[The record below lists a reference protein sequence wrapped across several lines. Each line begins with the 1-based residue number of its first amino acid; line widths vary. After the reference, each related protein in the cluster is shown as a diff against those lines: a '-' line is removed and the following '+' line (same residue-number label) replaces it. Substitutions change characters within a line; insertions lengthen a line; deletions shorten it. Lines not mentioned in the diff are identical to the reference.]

1 MKKLYDISIDPT
13 DLETGLNAISLVEN
27 PAVEV
32 DFLAFAKDESV
43 VLQFAD
49 EERHIITGIAL
60 LADTPI
66 YRIAPDKTEYYVRF
80 TKDCIRQLVE
90 KYFKF
95 GLTNNVNI
103 EHKNNQ
109 FVDGVTMLES
119 YIIDKERGICPN
131 EFASAPDGSWVVS
144 YKVNN
149 LDVWNKIK
157 SGEVKGFSVQGLFR
171 IIETKLE
178 MSSNR
183 PNVFI
188 ACTKSK
194 EDHKCKAKDIYTGA
208 LFTKSYELAQRLD
221 SPRIFILSAKHY
233 LLDPEKEIDP
243 YNAYLGDF
251 NSDERHAWAD
261 EVYKEMQDAHID
273 FNAKTY
279 FFAGENYIE
288 NLRDY
293 FPNRVEMFSD
303 QGGLGYILEHLDEL
317 IASGAKFSRE
327 DIEEVYKFYKEE
339 NSENSE
345 HQNKNNISL
354 MSKLKEKIK
363 ALLMQYAA
371 VSTDKGNL
379 IYNTDM
385 LEVGSEVFV
394 EDENGE
400 NVPAADGDYV
410 LEDGRTV
417 EVEGGKVTKI
427 EAKEDEP
434 AMPAAPAEPAAEQMV
449 DETPME
455 PETPAETPAENEK
468 ITALEER
475 VATLETQLADVIAK
489 LAEIQTT
496 PAASPAEEE
505 FDNIKKPKVDPK
517 NKMAAIAAAY
527 RAAKER
533 K

>member
-1 MKKLYDISIDPT
+1 MKLYDISIDPT
-13 DLETGLNAISLVEN
+13 DFETGLNAISLVEN

-32 DFLAFAKDESV
+32 DFLAFAKDESA

-66 YRIAPDKTEYYVRF
+66 YRIAPDRTEYYVRF
-80 TKDCIRQLVE
+80 TKDCIRELVE

-95 GLTNNVNI
+95 GLTNS
-103 EHKNNQ
+103 
-109 FVDGVTMLES
+109 VTMLES

-144 YKVNN
+144 YKVSN
-149 LDVWNKIK
+149 LDVWSKIK
-157 SGEVKGFSVQGLFR
+157 SGEVKGFSVQGLFH

-178 MSSNR
+178 MN
-183 PNVFI
+183 NN
-188 ACTKSK
+188 K
-194 EDHKCKAKDIYTGA
+194 
-208 LFTKSYELAQRLD
+208 
-221 SPRIFILSAKHY
+221 
-233 LLDPEKEIDP
+233 PEE
-243 YNAYLGDF
+243 
-251 NSDERHAWAD
+251 
-261 EVYKEMQDAHID
+261 
-273 FNAKTY
+273 
-279 FFAGENYIE
+279 
-288 NLRDY
+288 
-293 FPNRVEMFSD
+293 
-303 QGGLGYILEHLDEL
+303 
-317 IASGAKFSRE
+317 
-327 DIEEVYKFYKEE
+327 
-339 NSENSE
+339 SE

-400 NVPAADGDYV
+400 NVPAADGEYM

-417 EVEGGKVTKI
+417 EVEGGKVTEIK
-427 EAKEDEP
+427 AKEEET
-434 AMPAAPAEPAAEQMV
+434 PAAPSMPAEEQMV
-449 DETPME
+449 DETTETPSE
-455 PETPAETPAENEK
+455 PEIPAEDEK
-468 ITALEER
+468 VTALEER
-475 VATLETQLADVIAK
+475 VATLEAQLADVIAK

-533 K
+533 N

>member
-1 MKKLYDISIDPT
+1 MKLYDISIDPT
-13 DLETGLNAISLVEN
+13 DFETGLNAISLVEN

-32 DFLAFAKDESV
+32 DFLAFAKDESA

-95 GLTNNVNI
+95 GLTNSVNI
-103 EHKNNQ
+103 EHKDNQ

-131 EFASAPDGSWVVS
+131 EFTSAPDGSWVVS
-144 YKVNN
+144 YKVSN

-157 SGEVKGFSVQGLFR
+157 SGEVKGFSVQGLFH

-178 MSSNR
+178 MSSN
-183 PNVFI
+183 
-188 ACTKSK
+188 K
-194 EDHKCKAKDIYTGA
+194 
-208 LFTKSYELAQRLD
+208 
-221 SPRIFILSAKHY
+221 
-233 LLDPEKEIDP
+233 
-243 YNAYLGDF
+243 
-251 NSDERHAWAD
+251 
-261 EVYKEMQDAHID
+261 
-273 FNAKTY
+273 
-279 FFAGENYIE
+279 
-288 NLRDY
+288 
-293 FPNRVEMFSD
+293 
-303 QGGLGYILEHLDEL
+303 LE
-317 IASGAKFSRE
+317 
-327 DIEEVYKFYKEE
+327 EE
-339 NSENSE
+339 NTE

-379 IYNTDM
+379 IYNTDT

-427 EAKEDEP
+427 EAKEEEP
-434 AMPAAPAEPAAEQMV
+434 AMPAAPAEPSAEQMV

-533 K
+533 N

>member
-1 MKKLYDISIDPT
+1 MKLYDISIDPT
-13 DLETGLNAISLVEN
+13 DFETGLNAISLVEN

-32 DFLAFAKDESV
+32 DFLAFAKDESA

-66 YRIAPDKTEYYVRF
+66 YRIAPDGTEYYVRF

-95 GLTNNVNI
+95 GLTNSVNI
-103 EHKNNQ
+103 EHKDNQ

-119 YIIDKERGICPN
+119 YIIDKERGICPS

-144 YKVNN
+144 YKVSN
-149 LDVWNKIK
+149 LDVWSKIK

-178 MSSNR
+178 MNSN
-183 PNVFI
+183 
-188 ACTKSK
+188 
-194 EDHKCKAKDIYTGA
+194 
-208 LFTKSYELAQRLD
+208 
-221 SPRIFILSAKHY
+221 
-233 LLDPEKEIDP
+233 
-243 YNAYLGDF
+243 
-251 NSDERHAWAD
+251 
-261 EVYKEMQDAHID
+261 
-273 FNAKTY
+273 KT
-279 FFAGENYIE
+279 
-288 NLRDY
+288 
-293 FPNRVEMFSD
+293 
-303 QGGLGYILEHLDEL
+303 
-317 IASGAKFSRE
+317 
-327 DIEEVYKFYKEE
+327 EEVDKFYKEE
-339 NSENSE
+339 NLENSE

-400 NVPAADGDYV
+400 NVPAADGEYM

-417 EVEGGKVTKI
+417 EVEGGKVTEI
-427 EAKEDEP
+427 KEKEE
-434 AMPAAPAEPAAEQMV
+434 APAEPEMPAEEQMV
-449 DETPME
+449 DEMPAE
-455 PETPAETPAENEK
+455 PETPAETPAEDEK
-468 ITALEER
+468 VTALEER
-475 VATLETQLADVIAK
+475 VATLEAQLADVIAK

-517 NKMAAIAAAY
+517 NQMAAIAAAY

-533 K
+533 N

>member
-1 MKKLYDISIDPT
+1 MKLYDISIDPT
-13 DLETGLNAISLVEN
+13 DFETGLNAISLVEY

-32 DFLAFAKDESV
+32 DFLAFAKDESA

-66 YRIAPDKTEYYVRF
+66 YRIAPDGTEYYVRF

-95 GLTNNVNI
+95 GLTNSVNI
-103 EHKNNQ
+103 EHKDNQ

-119 YIIDKERGICPN
+119 YIIDKERGICPS

-144 YKVNN
+144 YKVSN

-178 MSSNR
+178 MSSN
-183 PNVFI
+183 
-188 ACTKSK
+188 
-194 EDHKCKAKDIYTGA
+194 
-208 LFTKSYELAQRLD
+208 
-221 SPRIFILSAKHY
+221 
-233 LLDPEKEIDP
+233 
-243 YNAYLGDF
+243 
-251 NSDERHAWAD
+251 
-261 EVYKEMQDAHID
+261 
-273 FNAKTY
+273 KT
-279 FFAGENYIE
+279 
-288 NLRDY
+288 
-293 FPNRVEMFSD
+293 
-303 QGGLGYILEHLDEL
+303 
-317 IASGAKFSRE
+317 
-327 DIEEVYKFYKEE
+327 EEVDKFYKEE
-339 NSENSE
+339 NLENSE

-400 NVPAADGDYV
+400 NVPAADGEYI

-417 EVEGGKVTKI
+417 VVAEGKVTEI
-427 EAKEDEP
+427 KEKEE
-434 AMPAAPAEPAAEQMV
+434 APAEPEIPAEEQMV
-449 DETPME
+449 DEMPAE
-455 PETPAETPAENEK
+455 PETPAETPAEDEK
-468 ITALEER
+468 VTALEER

>member
-1 MKKLYDISIDPT
+1 MKLYDISIDPT
-13 DLETGLNAISLVEN
+13 DFETGLNAISLVEY

-32 DFLAFAKDESV
+32 DFLAFAKEESA

-49 EERHIITGIAL
+49 EERHIITGVAI

-66 YRIAPDKTEYYVRF
+66 YRIAPDGTEYYVRF
-80 TKDCIRQLVE
+80 TKDCIRSLVE

-95 GLTNNVNI
+95 GLTNSVNI
-103 EHKNNQ
+103 EHKDNQ

-119 YIIDKERGICPN
+119 YIIDKERGICPS

-144 YKVNN
+144 YKVSN
-149 LDVWNKIK
+149 LDVWSKIK

-178 MSSNR
+178 MNSN
-183 PNVFI
+183 
-188 ACTKSK
+188 
-194 EDHKCKAKDIYTGA
+194 
-208 LFTKSYELAQRLD
+208 
-221 SPRIFILSAKHY
+221 
-233 LLDPEKEIDP
+233 
-243 YNAYLGDF
+243 
-251 NSDERHAWAD
+251 
-261 EVYKEMQDAHID
+261 
-273 FNAKTY
+273 KT
-279 FFAGENYIE
+279 
-288 NLRDY
+288 
-293 FPNRVEMFSD
+293 
-303 QGGLGYILEHLDEL
+303 
-317 IASGAKFSRE
+317 
-327 DIEEVYKFYKEE
+327 EEVDKFYKEE
-339 NSENSE
+339 NLENSE

-400 NVPAADGDYV
+400 NVPAADGEYM

-417 EVEGGKVTKI
+417 EVEGGKVTEIK
-427 EAKEDEP
+427 AKEDEP
-434 AMPAAPAEPAAEQMV
+434 AMPAAPAMPAEEQMV
-449 DETPME
+449 DEMPAE
-455 PETPAETPAENEK
+455 PETPAETPAEDEK
-468 ITALEER
+468 VTALEER
-475 VATLETQLADVIAK
+475 VTTLESQLADVIAK

>member
-1 MKKLYDISIDPT
+1 MKLYDISIDPT
-13 DLETGLNAISLVEN
+13 DFETGLNAISLVEN

-32 DFLAFAKDESV
+32 DFLAFAKDESA

-66 YRIAPDKTEYYVRF
+66 YRIAPDGTEYYVRF

-95 GLTNNVNI
+95 GLTNSVNI
-103 EHKNNQ
+103 EHKDNQ

-119 YIIDKERGICPN
+119 YIIDKERGICPS

-144 YKVNN
+144 YKVSN

-178 MSSNR
+178 MNSN
-183 PNVFI
+183 
-188 ACTKSK
+188 
-194 EDHKCKAKDIYTGA
+194 
-208 LFTKSYELAQRLD
+208 
-221 SPRIFILSAKHY
+221 
-233 LLDPEKEIDP
+233 
-243 YNAYLGDF
+243 
-251 NSDERHAWAD
+251 
-261 EVYKEMQDAHID
+261 
-273 FNAKTY
+273 KT
-279 FFAGENYIE
+279 E
-288 NLRDY
+288 
-293 FPNRVEMFSD
+293 
-303 QGGLGYILEHLDEL
+303 
-317 IASGAKFSRE
+317 
-327 DIEEVYKFYKEE
+327 EE
-339 NSENSE
+339 NTE

-400 NVPAADGDYV
+400 NIPAADGEYI

-417 EVEGGKVTKI
+417 EVEGGKVTEIK
-427 EAKEDEP
+427 AKEEE
-434 AMPAAPAEPAAEQMV
+434 APAEPAAPATPAEEQMV
-449 DETPME
+449 DEM
-455 PETPAETPAENEK
+455 PAETPAEPEMPAENEK
-468 ITALEER
+468 VTALEER
-475 VATLETQLADVIAK
+475 VATLEAQLADVIAK

-505 FDNIKKPKVDPK
+505 IDNIKKPKVDPK

-533 K
+533 N

>member
-1 MKKLYDISIDPT
+1 MKLYDIYIDPT
-13 DLETGLNAISLVEN
+13 DFETGMDAISLVAD

-32 DFLAFAKDESV
+32 DFLKFGKDKPMS
-43 VLQFAD
+43 LKFAD

-66 YRIAPDKTEYYVRF
+66 YRIAPDGTEYYVRF

-95 GLTNNVNI
+95 GLTNSVNI
-103 EHKNNQ
+103 EHKDNQ

-149 LDVWNKIK
+149 LDVWDKIK
-157 SGEVKGFSVQGLFR
+157 TGEVMGFSIQGIFHLV
-171 IIETKLE
+171 ESKLE
-178 MSSNR
+178 MN
-183 PNVFI
+183 N
-188 ACTKSK
+188 
-194 EDHKCKAKDIYTGA
+194 
-208 LFTKSYELAQRLD
+208 
-221 SPRIFILSAKHY
+221 
-233 LLDPEKEIDP
+233 
-243 YNAYLGDF
+243 N
-251 NSDERHAWAD
+251 
-261 EVYKEMQDAHID
+261 
-273 FNAKTY
+273 KT
-279 FFAGENYIE
+279 
-288 NLRDY
+288 
-293 FPNRVEMFSD
+293 
-303 QGGLGYILEHLDEL
+303 
-317 IASGAKFSRE
+317 
-327 DIEEVYKFYKEE
+327 EE
-339 NSENSE
+339 SE

-400 NVPAADGDYV
+400 NVPAADGEYM

-417 EVEGGKVTKI
+417 VVAEGKVTEI
-427 EAKEDEP
+427 KEKEE
-434 AMPAAPAEPAAEQMV
+434 APAEPEMKPAEEQMV
-449 DETPME
+449 D
-455 PETPAETPAENEK
+455 ETPAETPAEPAAPAENEK
-468 ITALEER
+468 VTALEER
-475 VATLETQLADVIAK
+475 VATLESQLADVIAK

-496 PAASPAEEE
+496 PAAAPIEDE
-505 FDNIKKPKVDPK
+505 FNVTPKADPK

-527 RAAKER
+527 RASKER

>member
-13 DLETGLNAISLVEN
+13 DFETGLNAISLVEN

-32 DFLAFAKDESV
+32 DFLAFAKDESA

-66 YRIAPDKTEYYVRF
+66 YRIAPGGTGYYVRF

-95 GLTNNVNI
+95 GLTNSVNI
-103 EHKNNQ
+103 EHKKDQ

-119 YIIDKERGICPN
+119 YLIDKERGICPS

-178 MSSNR
+178 MSN
-183 PNVFI
+183 N
-188 ACTKSK
+188 K
-194 EDHKCKAKDIYTGA
+194 
-208 LFTKSYELAQRLD
+208 L
-221 SPRIFILSAKHY
+221 
-233 LLDPEKEIDP
+233 
-243 YNAYLGDF
+243 
-251 NSDERHAWAD
+251 
-261 EVYKEMQDAHID
+261 
-273 FNAKTY
+273 
-279 FFAGENYIE
+279 
-288 NLRDY
+288 
-293 FPNRVEMFSD
+293 
-303 QGGLGYILEHLDEL
+303 
-317 IASGAKFSRE
+317 
-327 DIEEVYKFYKEE
+327 KEE
-339 NSENSE
+339 ISEN
-345 HQNKNNISL
+345 KNISF
-354 MSKLKEKIK
+354 MSKLKDRIK
-363 ALLMQYAA
+363 SLLMQFAT
-371 VSTDKGNL
+371 VKSDKGDL
-379 IYNTDM
+379 VYNTES
-385 LEVGSEVFV
+385 LEVGSEVYT

-400 NVPAADGDYV
+400 NVPAADGEYI

-417 EVEGGKVTKI
+417 EVEGGKVTEIK
-427 EAKEDEP
+427 AKEDEP
-434 AMPAAPAEPAAEQMV
+434 AMPAAPATPAEEQMA
-449 DETPME
+449 DPA
-455 PETPAETPAENEK
+455 PETPAEPAAPVENEK
-468 ITALEER
+468 VTALEER
-475 VATLETQLADVIAK
+475 VAALESQLADVIAK

-496 PAASPAEEE
+496 PAAAPIEDE
-505 FDNIKKPKVDPK
+505 FNVTPKADPK

>member
-32 DFLAFAKDESV
+32 DFLAFAKDESA

-66 YRIAPDKTEYYVRF
+66 YRIAPGGTGYYVRF

-95 GLTNNVNI
+95 GLTNSVNI
-103 EHKNNQ
+103 EHKKDQ

-149 LDVWNKIK
+149 LDVWSKIK

-178 MSSNR
+178 MNSNK
-183 PNVFI
+183 PNVFLS
-188 ACTKSK
+188 CVKTKAESR
-194 EDHKCKAKDIYTGA
+194 CKARDMYISP
-208 LFTKSYELAQRLD
+208 LFTKSLELAERLD
-221 SPRIFILSAKHY
+221 SPNTYILSAKHH
-233 LLDPEKEIDP
+233 LLPLDTEIDP
-243 YNAYLGDF
+243 YNETLLDF
-251 NSDERHAWAD
+251 SADEKKAWAD
-261 EVYKEMQDAHID
+261 IVIEQMKKAGID

-288 NLRDY
+288 YLRDY

-317 IASGAKFSRE
+317 IASGAKFSKE

-427 EAKEDEP
+427 EAKEEEP
-434 AMPAAPAEPAAEQMV
+434 AMPAAPAMPAEEQMV
-449 DETPME
+449 DETT
-455 PETPAETPAENEK
+455 ETPAEPAAPAEDEK
-468 ITALEER
+468 VTALEER
-475 VATLETQLADVIAK
+475 VATLESQLADVIAK

>member
-13 DLETGLNAISLVEN
+13 DFETGLNAISLVEN

-32 DFLAFAKDESV
+32 DFLAFAKDESAA
-43 VLQFAD
+43 LQFAD

-66 YRIAPDKTEYYVRF
+66 YRIAPDRTEYYVRF
-80 TKDCIRQLVE
+80 TKDCIRELVE

-95 GLTNNVNI
+95 GLTNSVNI
-103 EHKNNQ
+103 EHKDNQ

-149 LDVWNKIK
+149 LDVWSKIK

-178 MSSNR
+178 MSSN
-183 PNVFI
+183 
-188 ACTKSK
+188 K
-194 EDHKCKAKDIYTGA
+194 
-208 LFTKSYELAQRLD
+208 
-221 SPRIFILSAKHY
+221 
-233 LLDPEKEIDP
+233 PEEEI
-243 YNAYLGDF
+243 
-251 NSDERHAWAD
+251 
-261 EVYKEMQDAHID
+261 
-273 FNAKTY
+273 
-279 FFAGENYIE
+279 
-288 NLRDY
+288 
-293 FPNRVEMFSD
+293 
-303 QGGLGYILEHLDEL
+303 
-317 IASGAKFSRE
+317 
-327 DIEEVYKFYKEE
+327 
-339 NSENSE
+339 SEN
-345 HQNKNNISL
+345 KNISF

-400 NVPAADGDYV
+400 NVPAADGEYM

-417 EVEGGKVTKI
+417 EVEGGKVTEIK
-427 EAKEDEP
+427 AKDDDPVEP
-434 AMPAAPAEPAAEQMV
+434 EMKPAEEQMV

-455 PETPAETPAENEK
+455 PETPAEPAPAENEK
-468 ITALEER
+468 VTALEER
-475 VATLETQLADVIAK
+475 VAALESQLADVIAK

-496 PAASPAEEE
+496 PAAAPAEEE

>member
-1 MKKLYDISIDPT
+1 MKLYDISIDPT
-13 DLETGLNAISLVEN
+13 DFETGLNAISLVEN

-32 DFLAFAKDESV
+32 DFLAFAKEESA

-66 YRIAPDKTEYYVRF
+66 YRIAPDGTEYYVRF

-95 GLTNNVNI
+95 GLTNSVNI
-103 EHKNNQ
+103 EHKDNQ

-119 YIIDKERGICPN
+119 YIIDKERGICPS
-131 EFASAPDGSWVVS
+131 EFTSAPDGSWVVS
-144 YKVNN
+144 YKVSN

-178 MSSNR
+178 MNSN
-183 PNVFI
+183 
-188 ACTKSK
+188 
-194 EDHKCKAKDIYTGA
+194 
-208 LFTKSYELAQRLD
+208 
-221 SPRIFILSAKHY
+221 
-233 LLDPEKEIDP
+233 
-243 YNAYLGDF
+243 
-251 NSDERHAWAD
+251 
-261 EVYKEMQDAHID
+261 
-273 FNAKTY
+273 KT
-279 FFAGENYIE
+279 
-288 NLRDY
+288 
-293 FPNRVEMFSD
+293 
-303 QGGLGYILEHLDEL
+303 
-317 IASGAKFSRE
+317 
-327 DIEEVYKFYKEE
+327 EE
-339 NSENSE
+339 SE

-400 NVPAADGDYV
+400 NVPAADGEYV

-417 EVEGGKVTKI
+417 EVEGGKVTEIK
-427 EAKEDEP
+427 AKEEET
-434 AMPAAPAEPAAEQMV
+434 PAEPEMKPAEEQMV
-449 DETPME
+449 DEMPAE
-455 PETPAETPAENEK
+455 PETPAEPEMPAENEK
-468 ITALEER
+468 VTALEER
-475 VATLETQLADVIAK
+475 VANLETQLADVIAK

>member
-1 MKKLYDISIDPT
+1 MKLYDISIDPT
-13 DLETGLNAISLVEN
+13 DFETGLNAISLVEY

-32 DFLAFAKDESV
+32 DFLAFAKDESA

-95 GLTNNVNI
+95 GLTNSVNI
-103 EHKNNQ
+103 EHKDNQ

-144 YKVNN
+144 YKVSN

-178 MSSNR
+178 MSSN
-183 PNVFI
+183 
-188 ACTKSK
+188 K
-194 EDHKCKAKDIYTGA
+194 
-208 LFTKSYELAQRLD
+208 
-221 SPRIFILSAKHY
+221 
-233 LLDPEKEIDP
+233 PE
-243 YNAYLGDF
+243 
-251 NSDERHAWAD
+251 
-261 EVYKEMQDAHID
+261 
-273 FNAKTY
+273 
-279 FFAGENYIE
+279 
-288 NLRDY
+288 
-293 FPNRVEMFSD
+293 
-303 QGGLGYILEHLDEL
+303 
-317 IASGAKFSRE
+317 
-327 DIEEVYKFYKEE
+327 EE
-339 NSENSE
+339 NTE

-379 IYNTDM
+379 IYNTDT

-434 AMPAAPAEPAAEQMV
+434 AMPAAPAEPAAEQMA

-475 VATLETQLADVIAK
+475 VATLEAQLADVIAK

>member
-32 DFLAFAKDESV
+32 DFLAFAKDEPA

-95 GLTNNVNI
+95 GLTNSVNI
-103 EHKNNQ
+103 EHKDNQ

-119 YIIDKERGICPN
+119 YLIDKERGICPS

-149 LDVWNKIK
+149 LDVWSKIK

-178 MSSNR
+178 MSSNK
-183 PNVFI
+183 P
-188 ACTKSK
+188 
-194 EDHKCKAKDIYTGA
+194 
-208 LFTKSYELAQRLD
+208 
-221 SPRIFILSAKHY
+221 
-233 LLDPEKEIDP
+233 
-243 YNAYLGDF
+243 
-251 NSDERHAWAD
+251 
-261 EVYKEMQDAHID
+261 
-273 FNAKTY
+273 
-279 FFAGENYIE
+279 
-288 NLRDY
+288 
-293 FPNRVEMFSD
+293 
-303 QGGLGYILEHLDEL
+303 
-317 IASGAKFSRE
+317 
-327 DIEEVYKFYKEE
+327 KEE
-339 NSENSE
+339 ISEN
-345 HQNKNNISL
+345 KNISF
-354 MSKLKEKIK
+354 MSKLKDRIK
-363 ALLMQYAA
+363 SLLMQFAT
-371 VSTDKGNL
+371 VKSDKGDL
-379 IYNTDM
+379 VYNTES
-385 LEVGSEVFV
+385 LEVGSEVYT
-394 EDENGE
+394 EDESGE
-400 NVPAADGDYV
+400 NVPAADGEYI

-417 EVEGGKVTKI
+417 VVAEGVVTEI
-427 EAKEDEP
+427 KEKEE
-434 AMPAAPAEPAAEQMV
+434 APAEPETPAEEQMV
-449 DETPME
+449 DETTETPAE
-455 PETPAETPAENEK
+455 PETPAEDEK
-468 ITALEER
+468 VAALEER
-475 VATLETQLADVIAK
+475 VATLESQLAEVIAK

>member
-13 DLETGLNAISLVEN
+13 DFETGLNAISLVEY

-32 DFLAFAKDESV
+32 DFLAFAKDESA

-66 YRIAPDKTEYYVRF
+66 YRVAPDKTEYYVRF

-95 GLTNNVNI
+95 GLTNSVNI
-103 EHKNNQ
+103 EHKDNQ

-144 YKVNN
+144 YKVSN

-178 MSSNR
+178 MSN
-183 PNVFI
+183 N
-188 ACTKSK
+188 K
-194 EDHKCKAKDIYTGA
+194 
-208 LFTKSYELAQRLD
+208 
-221 SPRIFILSAKHY
+221 
-233 LLDPEKEIDP
+233 PEE
-243 YNAYLGDF
+243 
-251 NSDERHAWAD
+251 
-261 EVYKEMQDAHID
+261 
-273 FNAKTY
+273 
-279 FFAGENYIE
+279 E
-288 NLRDY
+288 NL
-293 FPNRVEMFSD
+293 
-303 QGGLGYILEHLDEL
+303 
-317 IASGAKFSRE
+317 
-327 DIEEVYKFYKEE
+327 E
-339 NSENSE
+339 NSEQ
-345 HQNKNNISL
+345 QNKHNISL

-371 VSTDKGNL
+371 VSTDKGSL

-400 NVPAADGDYV
+400 NVPAADGEYI

-417 EVEGGKVTKI
+417 VVAEGKVTEI
-427 EAKEDEP
+427 KEKEE
-434 AMPAAPAEPAAEQMV
+434 APA
-449 DETPME
+449 E
-455 PETPAETPAENEK
+455 PETPAEEQMVDEAPAEPEMPAEDEK
-468 ITALEER
+468 VTALEER
-475 VATLETQLADVIAK
+475 VAALESQLAEVIAK

-505 FDNIKKPKVDPK
+505 FENIKKPKVDPK

-533 K
+533 N

>member
-1 MKKLYDISIDPT
+1 MKLYDISIDPT
-13 DLETGLNAISLVEN
+13 DFETGLNAISLVEN

-32 DFLAFAKDESV
+32 DFLAFAKDESA

-66 YRIAPDKTEYYVRF
+66 YRIAPDGTEYYVRF

-95 GLTNNVNI
+95 GLTNSVNI
-103 EHKNNQ
+103 EHKDNQ

-119 YIIDKERGICPN
+119 YIIDKERGICPS

-144 YKVNN
+144 YKVSN

-178 MSSNR
+178 MNSN
-183 PNVFI
+183 
-188 ACTKSK
+188 
-194 EDHKCKAKDIYTGA
+194 
-208 LFTKSYELAQRLD
+208 
-221 SPRIFILSAKHY
+221 
-233 LLDPEKEIDP
+233 
-243 YNAYLGDF
+243 
-251 NSDERHAWAD
+251 
-261 EVYKEMQDAHID
+261 
-273 FNAKTY
+273 KT
-279 FFAGENYIE
+279 
-288 NLRDY
+288 
-293 FPNRVEMFSD
+293 
-303 QGGLGYILEHLDEL
+303 
-317 IASGAKFSRE
+317 
-327 DIEEVYKFYKEE
+327 EE
-339 NSENSE
+339 SE

-400 NVPAADGDYV
+400 NVPAADGEYV

-417 EVEGGKVTKI
+417 VVAEGKVTEIKEKE
-427 EAKEDEP
+427 EAP
-434 AMPAAPAEPAAEQMV
+434 AEPAAPAEPEQMA
-449 DETPME
+449 DPEMPAE

-468 ITALEER
+468 VTALEER
-475 VATLETQLADVIAK
+475 VANLETQLADVIAK

>member
-1 MKKLYDISIDPT
+1 
-13 DLETGLNAISLVEN
+13 
-27 PAVEV
+27 
-32 DFLAFAKDESV
+32 
-43 VLQFAD
+43 
-49 EERHIITGIAL
+49 
-60 LADTPI
+60 
-66 YRIAPDKTEYYVRF
+66 
-80 TKDCIRQLVE
+80 
-90 KYFKF
+90 
-95 GLTNNVNI
+95 
-103 EHKNNQ
+103 
-109 FVDGVTMLES
+109 
-119 YIIDKERGICPN
+119 
-131 EFASAPDGSWVVS
+131 
-144 YKVNN
+144 
-149 LDVWNKIK
+149 
-157 SGEVKGFSVQGLFR
+157 
-171 IIETKLE
+171 
-178 MSSNR
+178 MSSNK

-221 SPRIFILSAKHY
+221 NPRIFILSAKHY

-251 NSDERHAWAD
+251 DSDERHAWAD

-279 FFAGENYIE
+279 FFCGEHYIE
-288 NLRDY
+288 YLRDY

-339 NSENSE
+339 NSEN
-345 HQNKNNISL
+345 KNISF
-354 MSKLKEKIK
+354 MSKLKDRIK
-363 ALLMQYAA
+363 SLLMQFAT
-371 VSTDKGNL
+371 VKTDKGDL
-379 IYNTDM
+379 VYNTES
-385 LEVGSEVFV
+385 LEVGSEVYT
-394 EDENGE
+394 EDESGE
-400 NVPAADGDYV
+400 NVPAADGDYM
-410 LEDGRTV
+410 LEDGRTI

-434 AMPAAPAEPAAEQMV
+434 AMPAAPAMPAEEQMV
-449 DETPME
+449 ET
-455 PETPAETPAENEK
+455 PETPEPAPAEPAENEK
-468 ITALEER
+468 VTALEER

-517 NKMAAIAAAY
+517 NKMAAVAAAY

-533 K
+533 TTEHK

>member
-13 DLETGLNAISLVEN
+13 DFETGLNAISLVEY

-32 DFLAFAKDESV
+32 DFLAFTKDESA

-66 YRIAPDKTEYYVRF
+66 YRIAPDRTEYYVRF

-95 GLTNNVNI
+95 GLTNSVNI
-103 EHKNNQ
+103 EHKDNQ

-119 YIIDKERGICPN
+119 YIIDKERGICPS

-178 MSSNR
+178 MNSNK
-183 PNVFI
+183 P
-188 ACTKSK
+188 
-194 EDHKCKAKDIYTGA
+194 
-208 LFTKSYELAQRLD
+208 
-221 SPRIFILSAKHY
+221 
-233 LLDPEKEIDP
+233 
-243 YNAYLGDF
+243 
-251 NSDERHAWAD
+251 
-261 EVYKEMQDAHID
+261 
-273 FNAKTY
+273 
-279 FFAGENYIE
+279 
-288 NLRDY
+288 
-293 FPNRVEMFSD
+293 
-303 QGGLGYILEHLDEL
+303 
-317 IASGAKFSRE
+317 
-327 DIEEVYKFYKEE
+327 KEE
-339 NSENSE
+339 ISEN
-345 HQNKNNISL
+345 KNISF

-385 LEVGSEVFV
+385 LEVGCEVFV

-400 NVPAADGDYV
+400 NVPAADGEYM

-417 EVEGGKVTKI
+417 EVEGGKVTEIK
-427 EAKEDEP
+427 AKEDEP
-434 AMPAAPAEPAAEQMV
+434 AEPEMKPAEEQMV
-449 DETPME
+449 DEMPAE
-455 PETPAETPAENEK
+455 PETPAEPAPAENEK
-468 ITALEER
+468 VTALEER
-475 VATLETQLADVIAK
+475 VAALEAQLADVIAK

>member
-1 MKKLYDISIDPT
+1 MKLYDIYIDPT
-13 DLETGLNAISLVEN
+13 DFETGMDAISLVAD

-32 DFLAFAKDESV
+32 DFLKFGKDKPMS
-43 VLQFAD
+43 LKFAD

-66 YRIAPDKTEYYVRF
+66 YRIAPDGTEYYVRF

-95 GLTNNVNI
+95 GLTNSVNI
-103 EHKNNQ
+103 EHKDNQ

-131 EFASAPDGSWVVS
+131 EFTSAPDGSWVVS

-149 LDVWNKIK
+149 LDVWDKIK
-157 SGEVKGFSVQGLFR
+157 TGEVMGFSIQGIFHLV
-171 IIETKLE
+171 ESKLE
-178 MSSNR
+178 MNNNK
-183 PNVFI
+183 P
-188 ACTKSK
+188 
-194 EDHKCKAKDIYTGA
+194 
-208 LFTKSYELAQRLD
+208 
-221 SPRIFILSAKHY
+221 
-233 LLDPEKEIDP
+233 
-243 YNAYLGDF
+243 
-251 NSDERHAWAD
+251 
-261 EVYKEMQDAHID
+261 
-273 FNAKTY
+273 
-279 FFAGENYIE
+279 
-288 NLRDY
+288 
-293 FPNRVEMFSD
+293 
-303 QGGLGYILEHLDEL
+303 
-317 IASGAKFSRE
+317 
-327 DIEEVYKFYKEE
+327 EE
-339 NSENSE
+339 NSENIE

-363 ALLMQYAA
+363 ALLMQYAS

-379 IYNTDM
+379 IYNTDT
-385 LEVGSEVFV
+385 LEVGCEVFV

-400 NVPAADGDYV
+400 NVPAADGEYM

-417 EVEGGKVTKI
+417 EVEGGMVTEIK
-427 EAKEDEP
+427 AKEDEP
-434 AMPAAPAEPAAEQMV
+434 AEPAAPAMPAEEQMV
-449 DETPME
+449 DETT
-455 PETPAETPAENEK
+455 ETPAEPAAPAENEK
-468 ITALEER
+468 ITTLEER
-475 VATLETQLADVIAK
+475 VATLEAQLADVITK

>member
-1 MKKLYDISIDPT
+1 MKLYDIYIDPT
-13 DLETGLNAISLVEN
+13 DFETGMDAISLVAD

-32 DFLAFAKDESV
+32 DFLKFGKDKPMS
-43 VLQFAD
+43 LNFAD

-66 YRIAPDKTEYYVRF
+66 YRIAPDGTEYYVRF

-95 GLTNNVNI
+95 GLTNSVNI
-103 EHKNNQ
+103 EHKDNQ

-149 LDVWNKIK
+149 LDVWDKIK
-157 SGEVKGFSVQGLFR
+157 TGEVMGFSIQGIFHLV
-171 IIETKLE
+171 ETKLE
-178 MSSNR
+178 MN
-183 PNVFI
+183 N
-188 ACTKSK
+188 
-194 EDHKCKAKDIYTGA
+194 
-208 LFTKSYELAQRLD
+208 
-221 SPRIFILSAKHY
+221 
-233 LLDPEKEIDP
+233 
-243 YNAYLGDF
+243 N
-251 NSDERHAWAD
+251 
-261 EVYKEMQDAHID
+261 
-273 FNAKTY
+273 KT
-279 FFAGENYIE
+279 E
-288 NLRDY
+288 
-293 FPNRVEMFSD
+293 
-303 QGGLGYILEHLDEL
+303 
-317 IASGAKFSRE
+317 
-327 DIEEVYKFYKEE
+327 EE
-339 NSENSE
+339 NTE

-385 LEVGSEVFV
+385 LEVGCEVFV

-400 NVPAADGDYV
+400 NVPAADGEYI

-417 EVEGGKVTKI
+417 EVEGGMVTEIK
-427 EAKEDEP
+427 AKEDEP
-434 AMPAAPAEPAAEQMV
+434 AEPEQMA
-449 DETPME
+449 D
-455 PETPAETPAENEK
+455 PEMPAETAPEAPVEPAENEK
-468 ITALEER
+468 VTALEER
-475 VATLETQLADVIAK
+475 VATLESQLADVIAK

>member
-1 MKKLYDISIDPT
+1 MKLYDISIDPT
-13 DLETGLNAISLVEN
+13 DFETGLNAISLVEN

-32 DFLAFAKDESV
+32 DFLAFAKEESA

-49 EERHIITGIAL
+49 EERHIITGVAI

-66 YRIAPDKTEYYVRF
+66 YRIAPDGTEYYVRF
-80 TKDCIRQLVE
+80 TKDCIRSLVE

-95 GLTNNVNI
+95 GLTNSVNI
-103 EHKNNQ
+103 EHKDNQ

-119 YIIDKERGICPN
+119 YIIDKERGICPS

-144 YKVNN
+144 YKVSN

-178 MSSNR
+178 MSSN
-183 PNVFI
+183 
-188 ACTKSK
+188 
-194 EDHKCKAKDIYTGA
+194 
-208 LFTKSYELAQRLD
+208 
-221 SPRIFILSAKHY
+221 
-233 LLDPEKEIDP
+233 
-243 YNAYLGDF
+243 
-251 NSDERHAWAD
+251 
-261 EVYKEMQDAHID
+261 
-273 FNAKTY
+273 KT
-279 FFAGENYIE
+279 
-288 NLRDY
+288 
-293 FPNRVEMFSD
+293 
-303 QGGLGYILEHLDEL
+303 
-317 IASGAKFSRE
+317 
-327 DIEEVYKFYKEE
+327 EEVDKFYKEE
-339 NSENSE
+339 NLENSE

-400 NVPAADGDYV
+400 NVPAADGEYI

-417 EVEGGKVTKI
+417 VVAEGKVTEI
-427 EAKEDEP
+427 KEKEE
-434 AMPAAPAEPAAEQMV
+434 APAEPEMKPEEEQMV
-449 DETPME
+449 DEMPAE
-455 PETPAETPAENEK
+455 PETPVETPAEDEK
-468 ITALEER
+468 VTALEER
-475 VATLETQLADVIAK
+475 VATLEAQLADVIAK

>member
-13 DLETGLNAISLVEN
+13 DFETGLNAISLVEN

-32 DFLAFAKDESV
+32 DFLAFAKDESA

-95 GLTNNVNI
+95 GLTNSVNI
-103 EHKNNQ
+103 EHKDNQ

-178 MSSNR
+178 MNSN
-183 PNVFI
+183 
-188 ACTKSK
+188 K
-194 EDHKCKAKDIYTGA
+194 
-208 LFTKSYELAQRLD
+208 
-221 SPRIFILSAKHY
+221 
-233 LLDPEKEIDP
+233 PEEEI
-243 YNAYLGDF
+243 
-251 NSDERHAWAD
+251 
-261 EVYKEMQDAHID
+261 
-273 FNAKTY
+273 
-279 FFAGENYIE
+279 
-288 NLRDY
+288 
-293 FPNRVEMFSD
+293 
-303 QGGLGYILEHLDEL
+303 
-317 IASGAKFSRE
+317 
-327 DIEEVYKFYKEE
+327 
-339 NSENSE
+339 SE
-345 HQNKNNISL
+345 HQNKHNISL

-400 NVPAADGDYV
+400 NVPAADGEYI

-417 EVEGGKVTKI
+417 VVAEGKVTEI
-427 EAKEDEP
+427 KEKEE
-434 AMPAAPAEPAAEQMV
+434 APAEPEAPAEEQMV
-449 DETPME
+449 DEMPAE
-455 PETPAETPAENEK
+455 PETPTETPAEDEK
-468 ITALEER
+468 VTALEER
-475 VATLETQLADVIAK
+475 VATLESQLADVIAK

>member
-1 MKKLYDISIDPT
+1 
-13 DLETGLNAISLVEN
+13 
-27 PAVEV
+27 
-32 DFLAFAKDESV
+32 
-43 VLQFAD
+43 
-49 EERHIITGIAL
+49 
-60 LADTPI
+60 
-66 YRIAPDKTEYYVRF
+66 
-80 TKDCIRQLVE
+80 
-90 KYFKF
+90 
-95 GLTNNVNI
+95 
-103 EHKNNQ
+103 
-109 FVDGVTMLES
+109 MLES

-178 MSSNR
+178 MSSNK

-221 SPRIFILSAKHY
+221 NPRIFILSAKYH

-279 FFAGENYIE
+279 FFCGEHYIE
-288 NLRDY
+288 YLRDY

-339 NSENSE
+339 NSENTE

-379 IYNTDM
+379 IYNTDT
-385 LEVGSEVFV
+385 LEVGSEVYT
-394 EDENGE
+394 ENEAGE

-434 AMPAAPAEPAAEQMV
+434 AMPAAPVEPATEQMV
-449 DETPME
+449 DEMPAE
-455 PETPAETPAENEK
+455 PEMTPAEDEK
-468 ITALEER
+468 VTALEER
-475 VATLETQLADVIAK
+475 VATLESQLADVIAK

>member
-1 MKKLYDISIDPT
+1 MKLYDIYIDPT
-13 DLETGLNAISLVEN
+13 DFETGMDAISLVAD

-32 DFLAFAKDESV
+32 DFLKFGKDKPMS
-43 VLQFAD
+43 LKFAD

-66 YRIAPDKTEYYVRF
+66 YRIAPDGTEYYVRF

-95 GLTNNVNI
+95 GLTNSVNI
-103 EHKNNQ
+103 EHKDNQ

-149 LDVWNKIK
+149 LDVWDKIK
-157 SGEVKGFSVQGLFR
+157 TGEVMGFSIQGIFHLV
-171 IIETKLE
+171 ESKLE
-178 MSSNR
+178 MNSN
-183 PNVFI
+183 
-188 ACTKSK
+188 
-194 EDHKCKAKDIYTGA
+194 
-208 LFTKSYELAQRLD
+208 
-221 SPRIFILSAKHY
+221 
-233 LLDPEKEIDP
+233 
-243 YNAYLGDF
+243 
-251 NSDERHAWAD
+251 
-261 EVYKEMQDAHID
+261 
-273 FNAKTY
+273 KT
-279 FFAGENYIE
+279 
-288 NLRDY
+288 
-293 FPNRVEMFSD
+293 
-303 QGGLGYILEHLDEL
+303 
-317 IASGAKFSRE
+317 
-327 DIEEVYKFYKEE
+327 EE
-339 NSENSE
+339 SE

-385 LEVGSEVFV
+385 LEVGCEVFV

-400 NVPAADGDYV
+400 NVPAADGEYI

-417 EVEGGKVTKI
+417 EVEGGMVTEIK
-427 EAKEDEP
+427 AKDDDPVEP
-434 AMPAAPAEPAAEQMV
+434 EMKPAEEQMI
-449 DETPME
+449 DEAPME
-455 PETPAETPAENEK
+455 PEAPAETAPAENEK

-475 VATLETQLADVIAK
+475 VATLESQLADVIAK

>member
-13 DLETGLNAISLVEN
+13 DFETGLNAISLVEY

-32 DFLAFAKDESV
+32 DFLAFAKDESA

-66 YRIAPDKTEYYVRF
+66 YRIAPDGTEYYVRF

-95 GLTNNVNI
+95 GLTNSVNI
-103 EHKNNQ
+103 EHKDNQ

-131 EFASAPDGSWVVS
+131 EFASAPDGSWAVS

-178 MSSNR
+178 MNSN
-183 PNVFI
+183 
-188 ACTKSK
+188 K
-194 EDHKCKAKDIYTGA
+194 
-208 LFTKSYELAQRLD
+208 
-221 SPRIFILSAKHY
+221 
-233 LLDPEKEIDP
+233 
-243 YNAYLGDF
+243 
-251 NSDERHAWAD
+251 
-261 EVYKEMQDAHID
+261 
-273 FNAKTY
+273 
-279 FFAGENYIE
+279 
-288 NLRDY
+288 
-293 FPNRVEMFSD
+293 
-303 QGGLGYILEHLDEL
+303 
-317 IASGAKFSRE
+317 
-327 DIEEVYKFYKEE
+327 IEE
-339 NSENSE
+339 SE

-400 NVPAADGDYV
+400 NVPAADGEYI
-410 LEDGRTV
+410 LEDGRAV
-417 EVEGGKVTKI
+417 EVEGGKVTEIK
-427 EAKEDEP
+427 AKDDEP
-434 AMPAAPAEPAAEQMV
+434 VMPAAPTEPAAEQMV
-449 DETPME
+449 DEMPAE

-475 VATLETQLADVIAK
+475 VATLEAQLADVIAK

-533 K
+533 N

>member
-13 DLETGLNAISLVEN
+13 DFETGLNAISLVEN

-32 DFLAFAKDESV
+32 DFLAFAKDESA

-66 YRIAPDKTEYYVRF
+66 YRIAPDGTEYYVRF

-95 GLTNNVNI
+95 GLTNSVNI
-103 EHKNNQ
+103 EHKDNQ

-119 YIIDKERGICPN
+119 YIIDKERGICPS
-131 EFASAPDGSWVVS
+131 EFSSAPDGSWVVS
-144 YKVNN
+144 YKVSN

-178 MSSNR
+178 MNSNK
-183 PNVFI
+183 P
-188 ACTKSK
+188 
-194 EDHKCKAKDIYTGA
+194 
-208 LFTKSYELAQRLD
+208 
-221 SPRIFILSAKHY
+221 
-233 LLDPEKEIDP
+233 
-243 YNAYLGDF
+243 
-251 NSDERHAWAD
+251 
-261 EVYKEMQDAHID
+261 
-273 FNAKTY
+273 
-279 FFAGENYIE
+279 
-288 NLRDY
+288 
-293 FPNRVEMFSD
+293 
-303 QGGLGYILEHLDEL
+303 
-317 IASGAKFSRE
+317 
-327 DIEEVYKFYKEE
+327 EEVNKEE
-339 NSENSE
+339 NSEQ
-345 HQNKNNISL
+345 QNKHNISL

-400 NVPAADGDYV
+400 NVPAADGEYI

-417 EVEGGKVTKI
+417 VVAEGKVTEI
-427 EAKEDEP
+427 KEKEE
-434 AMPAAPAEPAAEQMV
+434 APAEPETPAEEQMV
-449 DETPME
+449 DETPAE

-468 ITALEER
+468 VAALEER
-475 VATLETQLADVIAK
+475 VATLESQIAEVIAK

-505 FDNIKKPKVDPK
+505 FDNIKKPKIDPK
-517 NKMAAIAAAY
+517 NKMAAVAAAY

>member
-1 MKKLYDISIDPT
+1 MKLYDISIDPT
-13 DLETGLNAISLVEN
+13 DFETGLNAISLVEN

-32 DFLAFAKDESV
+32 DFLAFAKDESA

-66 YRIAPDKTEYYVRF
+66 YRIAPDGTEYYVRF

-90 KYFKF
+90 KYFKV
-95 GLTNNVNI
+95 GLTNSVNI
-103 EHKNNQ
+103 EHKDNQ

-119 YIIDKERGICPN
+119 YIIDKERGICPS

-144 YKVNN
+144 YKVSN

-178 MSSNR
+178 MNSNK
-183 PNVFI
+183 
-188 ACTKSK
+188 TEESK
-194 EDHKCKAKDIYTGA
+194 
-208 LFTKSYELAQRLD
+208 
-221 SPRIFILSAKHY
+221 
-233 LLDPEKEIDP
+233 
-243 YNAYLGDF
+243 
-251 NSDERHAWAD
+251 
-261 EVYKEMQDAHID
+261 
-273 FNAKTY
+273 
-279 FFAGENYIE
+279 
-288 NLRDY
+288 
-293 FPNRVEMFSD
+293 
-303 QGGLGYILEHLDEL
+303 
-317 IASGAKFSRE
+317 
-327 DIEEVYKFYKEE
+327 
-339 NSENSE
+339 

-400 NVPAADGDYV
+400 NVPAADGEYI

-417 EVEGGKVTKI
+417 VVAEGKVTEI
-427 EAKEDEP
+427 KEKEE
-434 AMPAAPAEPAAEQMV
+434 APAEPEAKPAEEQMV
-449 DETPME
+449 DEMPAE
-455 PETPAETPAENEK
+455 PETPAETPAEDEK
-468 ITALEER
+468 VTALEER
-475 VATLETQLADVIAK
+475 VATLEAQLADVIAK

-517 NKMAAIAAAY
+517 NKMAAIAAAN

>member
-1 MKKLYDISIDPT
+1 MKLYDISIDPT
-13 DLETGLNAISLVEN
+13 DFETGLNAISLVEN

-32 DFLAFAKDESV
+32 DFLAFAKDESA

-66 YRIAPDKTEYYVRF
+66 YRIAPDGTEYYVRF

-95 GLTNNVNI
+95 GLTNSVNI
-103 EHKNNQ
+103 EHKDNQ

-119 YIIDKERGICPN
+119 YIIDKERGICPS

-144 YKVNN
+144 YKVSN

-178 MSSNR
+178 MNSN
-183 PNVFI
+183 
-188 ACTKSK
+188 
-194 EDHKCKAKDIYTGA
+194 
-208 LFTKSYELAQRLD
+208 
-221 SPRIFILSAKHY
+221 
-233 LLDPEKEIDP
+233 
-243 YNAYLGDF
+243 
-251 NSDERHAWAD
+251 
-261 EVYKEMQDAHID
+261 
-273 FNAKTY
+273 KT
-279 FFAGENYIE
+279 
-288 NLRDY
+288 
-293 FPNRVEMFSD
+293 
-303 QGGLGYILEHLDEL
+303 
-317 IASGAKFSRE
+317 
-327 DIEEVYKFYKEE
+327 EEVDKFYKEE
-339 NSENSE
+339 NLENSE

-400 NVPAADGDYV
+400 NVPAADGEYI

-417 EVEGGKVTKI
+417 EVEGGKVTEIK
-427 EAKEDEP
+427 AKEDEP
-434 AMPAAPAEPAAEQMV
+434 AVPAMPAEEQMV
-449 DETPME
+449 DEMPAE

-468 ITALEER
+468 VTALEER
-475 VATLETQLADVIAK
+475 VATLEAQLADVIAK

-496 PAASPAEEE
+496 PAAAPIEDE
-505 FDNIKKPKVDPK
+505 FNVTPKTDPK

>member
-1 MKKLYDISIDPT
+1 MKLYDISIDPT
-13 DLETGLNAISLVEN
+13 DFETGLNAISLVEN

-32 DFLAFAKDESV
+32 DFLAFAKDESA

-66 YRIAPDKTEYYVRF
+66 YRIAPDGTEYYVRF
-80 TKDCIRQLVE
+80 TKDCIRSLVE

-95 GLTNNVNI
+95 GLTNSVNI
-103 EHKNNQ
+103 EHKDNQ

-119 YIIDKERGICPN
+119 YIIDKERGICPS

-144 YKVNN
+144 YKVSN

-178 MSSNR
+178 MNSN
-183 PNVFI
+183 
-188 ACTKSK
+188 
-194 EDHKCKAKDIYTGA
+194 
-208 LFTKSYELAQRLD
+208 
-221 SPRIFILSAKHY
+221 
-233 LLDPEKEIDP
+233 
-243 YNAYLGDF
+243 
-251 NSDERHAWAD
+251 
-261 EVYKEMQDAHID
+261 
-273 FNAKTY
+273 KT
-279 FFAGENYIE
+279 
-288 NLRDY
+288 
-293 FPNRVEMFSD
+293 
-303 QGGLGYILEHLDEL
+303 
-317 IASGAKFSRE
+317 
-327 DIEEVYKFYKEE
+327 EE
-339 NSENSE
+339 SE

-400 NVPAADGDYV
+400 NVRAADGEYM

-417 EVEGGKVTKI
+417 EVEGGKVTEIK
-427 EAKEDEP
+427 AKEDEP
-434 AMPAAPAEPAAEQMV
+434 AEPAAPATPEQMV
-449 DETPME
+449 DEMPAE
-455 PETPAETPAENEK
+455 PATPAEPEMPAENEK
-468 ITALEER
+468 VTALEER
-475 VATLETQLADVIAK
+475 VATLEAQLADVIAK

>member
-1 MKKLYDISIDPT
+1 MKLYDIYIDPT
-13 DLETGLNAISLVEN
+13 DFETGMDAISLVAD

-32 DFLAFAKDESV
+32 DFLKFGKDKPMS
-43 VLQFAD
+43 LNFAD

-66 YRIAPDKTEYYVRF
+66 YRIAPDGTEYYVRF

-95 GLTNNVNI
+95 GLTNSVNI
-103 EHKNNQ
+103 EHKDNQ

-149 LDVWNKIK
+149 LDVWDKIK
-157 SGEVKGFSVQGLFR
+157 TGEVMGFSIQGIFHLV
-171 IIETKLE
+171 ESKLE
-178 MSSNR
+178 MSN
-183 PNVFI
+183 N
-188 ACTKSK
+188 K
-194 EDHKCKAKDIYTGA
+194 
-208 LFTKSYELAQRLD
+208 
-221 SPRIFILSAKHY
+221 
-233 LLDPEKEIDP
+233 PEEEI
-243 YNAYLGDF
+243 
-251 NSDERHAWAD
+251 
-261 EVYKEMQDAHID
+261 
-273 FNAKTY
+273 
-279 FFAGENYIE
+279 
-288 NLRDY
+288 
-293 FPNRVEMFSD
+293 
-303 QGGLGYILEHLDEL
+303 
-317 IASGAKFSRE
+317 
-327 DIEEVYKFYKEE
+327 
-339 NSENSE
+339 SEN
-345 HQNKNNISL
+345 KNISF

-400 NVPAADGDYV
+400 NVPAADGEYM

-417 EVEGGKVTKI
+417 EVEGGKVTEIK
-427 EAKEDEP
+427 AKEEE
-434 AMPAAPAEPAAEQMV
+434 APAEPEMKPAEEQMV
-449 DETPME
+449 DETT
-455 PETPAETPAENEK
+455 ETPAEPEMTPAEDEK
-468 ITALEER
+468 VTALEER
-475 VATLETQLADVIAK
+475 VATLESQLADVIAK

-505 FDNIKKPKVDPK
+505 FENIKKPKVDPK

>member
-1 MKKLYDISIDPT
+1 MKLYDISIDPT
-13 DLETGLNAISLVEN
+13 DFETGLNAISLVEY

-32 DFLAFAKDESV
+32 DFLAFAKEESA

-66 YRIAPDKTEYYVRF
+66 YRIAPDGTEYYVRF

-95 GLTNNVNI
+95 GLTNSVNI
-103 EHKNNQ
+103 EHKDNQ

-119 YIIDKERGICPN
+119 YIIDKERGICPS

-144 YKVNN
+144 YKVSN

-178 MSSNR
+178 MNSN
-183 PNVFI
+183 
-188 ACTKSK
+188 
-194 EDHKCKAKDIYTGA
+194 
-208 LFTKSYELAQRLD
+208 
-221 SPRIFILSAKHY
+221 
-233 LLDPEKEIDP
+233 
-243 YNAYLGDF
+243 
-251 NSDERHAWAD
+251 
-261 EVYKEMQDAHID
+261 
-273 FNAKTY
+273 KT
-279 FFAGENYIE
+279 
-288 NLRDY
+288 
-293 FPNRVEMFSD
+293 
-303 QGGLGYILEHLDEL
+303 
-317 IASGAKFSRE
+317 
-327 DIEEVYKFYKEE
+327 EEVDKFYKEE
-339 NSENSE
+339 NLENSE

-400 NVPAADGDYV
+400 NVPAADGEYI

-417 EVEGGKVTKI
+417 VVTEGKVTEI
-427 EAKEDEP
+427 KEKEE
-434 AMPAAPAEPAAEQMV
+434 APAEPEMKPEEEQMV
-449 DETPME
+449 DEMPAE
-455 PETPAETPAENEK
+455 PETPAEPEMPAENEK
-468 ITALEER
+468 VTALEER
-475 VATLETQLADVIAK
+475 VATLEAQLADVIAK

>member
-13 DLETGLNAISLVEN
+13 DFETGLNAISLVEN

-32 DFLAFAKDESV
+32 DFLAFAKDESAA
-43 VLQFAD
+43 LQFAD

-66 YRIAPDKTEYYVRF
+66 YRIAPDRTEYYVRF

-95 GLTNNVNI
+95 GLTNSVNI

-119 YIIDKERGICPN
+119 YIIDKERGICPS
-131 EFASAPDGSWVVS
+131 EFASVPDGSWVVS

-149 LDVWNKIK
+149 LDVWSKIK

-178 MSSNR
+178 MSSN
-183 PNVFI
+183 
-188 ACTKSK
+188 K
-194 EDHKCKAKDIYTGA
+194 
-208 LFTKSYELAQRLD
+208 
-221 SPRIFILSAKHY
+221 
-233 LLDPEKEIDP
+233 PEE
-243 YNAYLGDF
+243 
-251 NSDERHAWAD
+251 
-261 EVYKEMQDAHID
+261 
-273 FNAKTY
+273 
-279 FFAGENYIE
+279 E
-288 NLRDY
+288 NL
-293 FPNRVEMFSD
+293 
-303 QGGLGYILEHLDEL
+303 
-317 IASGAKFSRE
+317 
-327 DIEEVYKFYKEE
+327 E
-339 NSENSE
+339 NTE

-400 NVPAADGDYV
+400 NVPAADGEYM

-417 EVEGGKVTKI
+417 VVAEGKVTEI
-427 EAKEDEP
+427 KEKEE
-434 AMPAAPAEPAAEQMV
+434 APAEPEMKPAEEQMV
-449 DETPME
+449 DETPT
-455 PETPAETPAENEK
+455 ETPAETPTETPAENEK
-468 ITALEER
+468 VTALEER
-475 VATLETQLADVIAK
+475 VAALESQLADVIAK

-496 PAASPAEEE
+496 PAAAPAEEE
-505 FDNIKKPKVDPK
+505 FENIKKPKVDPK

>member
-13 DLETGLNAISLVEN
+13 DFETGLNAISLVEN

-32 DFLAFAKDESV
+32 DFLAFAKDESA

-66 YRIAPDKTEYYVRF
+66 YRIAPDRTEYYVRF

-95 GLTNNVNI
+95 GLTNSVNI
-103 EHKNNQ
+103 EHKDNQ

-119 YIIDKERGICPN
+119 YIIDKERGICPS

-144 YKVNN
+144 YKVSN
-149 LDVWNKIK
+149 LDVWSKIK
-157 SGEVKGFSVQGLFR
+157 SGEVKGFSVQGLFH

-178 MSSNR
+178 MN
-183 PNVFI
+183 NN
-188 ACTKSK
+188 K
-194 EDHKCKAKDIYTGA
+194 
-208 LFTKSYELAQRLD
+208 
-221 SPRIFILSAKHY
+221 
-233 LLDPEKEIDP
+233 PEEEI
-243 YNAYLGDF
+243 
-251 NSDERHAWAD
+251 
-261 EVYKEMQDAHID
+261 
-273 FNAKTY
+273 
-279 FFAGENYIE
+279 
-288 NLRDY
+288 
-293 FPNRVEMFSD
+293 
-303 QGGLGYILEHLDEL
+303 
-317 IASGAKFSRE
+317 
-327 DIEEVYKFYKEE
+327 
-339 NSENSE
+339 SEN
-345 HQNKNNISL
+345 KNISF

-400 NVPAADGDYV
+400 NVPAADGEYM
-410 LEDGRTV
+410 LEDGRTI
-417 EVEGGKVTKI
+417 EVEGGKVTEIK
-427 EAKEDEP
+427 AKDDEP
-434 AMPAAPAEPAAEQMV
+434 VEPEMKPAEEQMV
-449 DETPME
+449 D
-455 PETPAETPAENEK
+455 ETPAETPAEPAAPAENEK
-468 ITALEER
+468 VTALEER
-475 VATLETQLADVIAK
+475 VATLESQLADVIAK

>member
-1 MKKLYDISIDPT
+1 MKLYDISIDPT
-13 DLETGLNAISLVEN
+13 DFETGLNAISLVEN

-32 DFLAFAKDESV
+32 DFLAFAKDESA

-66 YRIAPDKTEYYVRF
+66 YRIAPGGTGYYVRF

-95 GLTNNVNI
+95 GLTNSVNI
-103 EHKNNQ
+103 EHKDNQ

-119 YIIDKERGICPN
+119 YIIDKERGICPS
-131 EFASAPDGSWVVS
+131 EFTSAPDGSWVVS

-149 LDVWNKIK
+149 LDVWSKIK

-178 MSSNR
+178 MN
-183 PNVFI
+183 NN
-188 ACTKSK
+188 K
-194 EDHKCKAKDIYTGA
+194 
-208 LFTKSYELAQRLD
+208 
-221 SPRIFILSAKHY
+221 
-233 LLDPEKEIDP
+233 PEE
-243 YNAYLGDF
+243 
-251 NSDERHAWAD
+251 
-261 EVYKEMQDAHID
+261 
-273 FNAKTY
+273 
-279 FFAGENYIE
+279 
-288 NLRDY
+288 
-293 FPNRVEMFSD
+293 
-303 QGGLGYILEHLDEL
+303 
-317 IASGAKFSRE
+317 
-327 DIEEVYKFYKEE
+327 
-339 NSENSE
+339 SE

-394 EDENGE
+394 EDESGE
-400 NVPAADGDYV
+400 NVPAADGEYM
-410 LEDGRTV
+410 LEDGRTIK
-417 EVEGGKVTKI
+417 VEGGKVTEI
-427 EAKEDEP
+427 EAKEEET
-434 AMPAAPAEPAAEQMV
+434 PAEPETKPAEEQMV
-449 DETPME
+449 DEMPAETPAE
-455 PETPAETPAENEK
+455 PETPAEDEK
-468 ITALEER
+468 VTALEER
-475 VATLETQLADVIAK
+475 VATLESQLADVIAK

-505 FDNIKKPKVDPK
+505 FENIKKPKVDPK

>member
-13 DLETGLNAISLVEN
+13 DFETGLNAISLVEN

-32 DFLAFAKDESV
+32 DFLAFAKDESA

-66 YRIAPDKTEYYVRF
+66 YRIAPDGTEYYVRF

-95 GLTNNVNI
+95 GLTNSVNI
-103 EHKNNQ
+103 EHKDNQ

-119 YIIDKERGICPN
+119 YIIDKERGICPS
-131 EFASAPDGSWVVS
+131 EFTSAPDGSWVVS
-144 YKVNN
+144 YKVSN

-178 MSSNR
+178 MNSN
-183 PNVFI
+183 
-188 ACTKSK
+188 
-194 EDHKCKAKDIYTGA
+194 
-208 LFTKSYELAQRLD
+208 
-221 SPRIFILSAKHY
+221 
-233 LLDPEKEIDP
+233 
-243 YNAYLGDF
+243 
-251 NSDERHAWAD
+251 
-261 EVYKEMQDAHID
+261 
-273 FNAKTY
+273 KT
-279 FFAGENYIE
+279 
-288 NLRDY
+288 
-293 FPNRVEMFSD
+293 
-303 QGGLGYILEHLDEL
+303 
-317 IASGAKFSRE
+317 
-327 DIEEVYKFYKEE
+327 EE
-339 NSENSE
+339 SE

-400 NVPAADGDYV
+400 NVPAADGEYI

-417 EVEGGKVTKI
+417 EVEGGKVTEIK
-427 EAKEDEP
+427 AKEDEP
-434 AMPAAPAEPAAEQMV
+434 AEPAAPATPAEEQMV
-449 DETPME
+449 DEM
-455 PETPAETPAENEK
+455 PAETPAESEMPAENEK
-468 ITALEER
+468 VTALEER
-475 VATLETQLADVIAK
+475 VATLEAQLADVIAK

-517 NKMAAIAAAY
+517 NKMAAIAPAY

>member
-1 MKKLYDISIDPT
+1 MKLYDISIDPT
-13 DLETGLNAISLVEN
+13 DFETGLNAISLVEY

-32 DFLAFAKDESV
+32 DFLAFAKEESA

-66 YRIAPDKTEYYVRF
+66 YRIAPDGTEYYVRF

-95 GLTNNVNI
+95 GLTNSVNI
-103 EHKNNQ
+103 EHKDNQ

-119 YIIDKERGICPN
+119 YIIDKERGICPS

-144 YKVNN
+144 YKVSN

-178 MSSNR
+178 MNSN
-183 PNVFI
+183 
-188 ACTKSK
+188 
-194 EDHKCKAKDIYTGA
+194 
-208 LFTKSYELAQRLD
+208 
-221 SPRIFILSAKHY
+221 
-233 LLDPEKEIDP
+233 
-243 YNAYLGDF
+243 
-251 NSDERHAWAD
+251 
-261 EVYKEMQDAHID
+261 
-273 FNAKTY
+273 KT
-279 FFAGENYIE
+279 
-288 NLRDY
+288 
-293 FPNRVEMFSD
+293 
-303 QGGLGYILEHLDEL
+303 
-317 IASGAKFSRE
+317 
-327 DIEEVYKFYKEE
+327 EE
-339 NSENSE
+339 SE

-400 NVPAADGDYV
+400 NVPAADGEYM

-417 EVEGGKVTKI
+417 EVEGGKVTEIK
-427 EAKEDEP
+427 AKEEETPTAP
-434 AMPAAPAEPAAEQMV
+434 AMPAEEQMV
-449 DETPME
+449 DEMPAE
-455 PETPAETPAENEK
+455 PETPAEPEMPAENEK
-468 ITALEER
+468 VTALEER
-475 VATLETQLADVIAK
+475 VATLESQLADVIAK

>member
-1 MKKLYDISIDPT
+1 MKLYDISIDPT
-13 DLETGLNAISLVEN
+13 DFETGLNAISLVEN

-32 DFLAFAKDESV
+32 DFLAFAKEESA

-66 YRIAPDKTEYYVRF
+66 YRIAPDGTEYYVRF

-95 GLTNNVNI
+95 GLTNSVNI
-103 EHKNNQ
+103 EHKDNQ

-119 YIIDKERGICPN
+119 YIIDKERGICPS

-144 YKVNN
+144 YKVSN

-178 MSSNR
+178 MNSN
-183 PNVFI
+183 
-188 ACTKSK
+188 
-194 EDHKCKAKDIYTGA
+194 
-208 LFTKSYELAQRLD
+208 
-221 SPRIFILSAKHY
+221 
-233 LLDPEKEIDP
+233 
-243 YNAYLGDF
+243 
-251 NSDERHAWAD
+251 
-261 EVYKEMQDAHID
+261 
-273 FNAKTY
+273 KT
-279 FFAGENYIE
+279 
-288 NLRDY
+288 
-293 FPNRVEMFSD
+293 
-303 QGGLGYILEHLDEL
+303 
-317 IASGAKFSRE
+317 
-327 DIEEVYKFYKEE
+327 EE
-339 NSENSE
+339 SE

-400 NVPAADGDYV
+400 NVPAADGEYI

-417 EVEGGKVTKI
+417 EVEGGKVTEIK
-427 EAKEDEP
+427 AKEEET
-434 AMPAAPAEPAAEQMV
+434 PAEPEMKPAEEQMV
-449 DETPME
+449 DEMPAE
-455 PETPAETPAENEK
+455 PETPAEPEMPAENEK
-468 ITALEER
+468 VTALEER